1 MEFWVIKIL
10 ILLKFHLFISIL
22 LDFLF
27 CYHGSCYHL
36 IQIQKMIPA
45 TFWNSVNL
53 RPIWWQYFCHGHQ
66 LIELYC
72 ENWQSMLNFGGLDMP
87 QHIGKLGSIRAIE
100 PSNLVLKMVILM
112 FSGSSHFCLPL
123 HLSYQNICKIQYMC

>member
-1 MEFWVIKIL
+1 MIWNSESS
-10 ILLKFHLFISIL
+10 KFSSCWNST
-22 LDFLF
+22 FLSVSYWIF
-27 CYHGSCYHL
+27 SSASCYHL